1 MFVQRVQGLVDKN
14 LQYQIENKEEPDQKT
29 TLTFFIIFGL
39 IIDRIIFNIESIVE
53 GQLMRCIASVL
64 RVNTF

>member
-1 MFVQRVQGLVDKN
+1 VDKN

-39 IIDRIIFNIESIVE
+39 IILVDRIIFNIESIVE

>member
-1 MFVQRVQGLVDKN
+1 VDKN
-14 LQYQIENKEEPDQKT
+14 LQYQIENKEEPDQKKK
-29 TLTFFIIFGL
+29 LTFFIIFGL
-39 IIDRIIFNIESIVE
+39 IILVDLIIFNIESIVE

>member
-1 MFVQRVQGLVDKN
+1 VDKN
-14 LQYQIENKEEPDQKT
+14 LQYQIENKEEPDKKK
-29 TLTFFIIFGL
+29 LTFFIIFGL
-39 IIDRIIFNIESIVE
+39 IIDLIIFNIESIVE